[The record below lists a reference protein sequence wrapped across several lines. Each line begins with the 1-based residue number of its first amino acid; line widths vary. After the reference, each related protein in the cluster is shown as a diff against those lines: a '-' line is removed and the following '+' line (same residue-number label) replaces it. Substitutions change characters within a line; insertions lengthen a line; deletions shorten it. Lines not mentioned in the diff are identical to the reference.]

1 MTRFTDQL
9 FDDLMREHGPTLA
22 STRVAPTPKRHL
34 ATRPV
39 LLTAGAGGLAVAAT
53 VGTLV
58 ASGGTPAYA
67 VTTHPDGTVTL
78 AVYKQSGI
86 AQVNAKLRALGDR
99 VVVVPVGSGCPSITS
114 LPAPAVPAKQISV
127 EASGSSDG
135 PVTVAAQGV
144 PAEDILVVAFETIT
158 SGQFSMQETTTT
170 ANGQV
175 HRSGGGSA
183 SGSGQ
188 NPVEHERP
196 GPRDRWRPAL
206 CGNLW
211 IVQTDIRAG
220 AELRERSLAA
230 RQRRSWRRKGGRIWW
245 RPCDRDTRRVQRIRP
260 YYIRQRLSYQAR
272 RPAAA
277 ETITKDGLPPPSA
290 SAGRLPERASTCDRW
305 RRPGTRDCPGA
316 CRRPDRQ

>member
-9 FDDLMREHGPTLA
+9 FDDLMREHAPTLA

-188 NPVEHERP
+188 TQLSTSGQAHGTGGGQRFAATF
-196 GPRDRWRPAL
+196 GSSKLTSGPAL
-206 CGNLW
+206 SCVSVPSLPANGGPGGARVGGSGGGPATVTRGGSSGSGRTTSGN
-211 IVQTDIRAG
+211 G
-220 AELRERSLAA
+220 
-230 RQRRSWRRKGGRIWW
+230 
-245 RPCDRDTRRVQRIRP
+245 
-260 YYIRQRLSYQAR
+260 
-272 RPAAA
+272 
-277 ETITKDGLPPPSA
+277 
-290 SAGRLPERASTCDRW
+290 
-305 RRPGTRDCPGA
+305 
-316 CRRPDRQ
+316 

>member
-9 FDDLMREHGPTLA
+9 FDDLMREHGPALA

-86 AQVNAKLRALGDR
+86 AQVNAKLHALGDR

-144 PAEDILVVAFETIT
+144 PAGDILVVAFETT
-158 SGQFSMQETTTT
+158 TTGQFSVQETTTS

-175 HRSGGGSA
+175 HRSESGSAEVRSSTSGQAHGTGGGHAFRATLGSSKLTSAPAPSCVSLPAQPATGGPGGTTVGGTSGSAHSNVSRSSGTGTVTRGGGS
-183 SGSGQ
+183 
-188 NPVEHERP
+188 
-196 GPRDRWRPAL
+196 DPATSSN
-206 CGNLW
+206 G
-211 IVQTDIRAG
+211 
-220 AELRERSLAA
+220 
-230 RQRRSWRRKGGRIWW
+230 
-245 RPCDRDTRRVQRIRP
+245 
-260 YYIRQRLSYQAR
+260 
-272 RPAAA
+272 
-277 ETITKDGLPPPSA
+277 
-290 SAGRLPERASTCDRW
+290 
-305 RRPGTRDCPGA
+305 
-316 CRRPDRQ
+316 